1 MKKKNV
7 LLMGVHGRIGEHLYL
22 ELNES
27 ANLFAFSSP
36 SQVPDHENITFIK
49 KDLFILPEVE
59 EALQNL
65 DVVIFFEDPIMRLN
79 RLTQG
84 KFYDLYMLIADNI
97 ARAASTNNVEQII
110 YIADELSDGSI
121 VSILGAYG
129 TEVKETETP
138 IRRYGKNLTY
148 KTKDYNS
155 VRSVQRAP
163 LPPGWTVENVA
174 WYYFGWLDE
183 IIYDFVNTKIENN
196 TVSIYVLD
204 KPKPVLEL
212 KFNEDYSVDDI
223 VLFEITGGSLK
234 KRSTSKEQRFEFRK
248 LPDRDEFIMALH
260 DYEPSLPWL
269 VFKITQAPIQALV
282 SRIYQVEMIINKDVP
297 ERRPHNN
304 K

>member
-1 MKKKNV
+1 MTKKNV

-22 ELNES
+22 ELNEA

-36 SQVPDHENITFIK
+36 KQAPDYENITFIK

-59 EALQNL
+59 EALRNI
-65 DVVIFFEDPIMRLN
+65 DVVIFYEDPIMRLN

-84 KFYDLYMLIADNI
+84 KFYDLYLLIADNI

-121 VSILGAYG
+121 LSILGAYG
-129 TEVKETETP
+129 ARVQKTETP

-148 KTKDYNS
+148 KTKDYNN

-174 WYYFGWLDE
+174 WYYFAWLDE
-183 IIYDFVNTKIENN
+183 IIYDFVNTRIENN
-196 TVSIYVLD
+196 TVYINVLD
-204 KPKPVLEL
+204 KPKPVLVL
-212 KFNEDYSVDDI
+212 KFNEARSEEDI

-234 KRSTSKEQRFEFRK
+234 KRSTNKEQRFEFRK
-248 LPDRDEFIMALH
+248 LPEREEFIMALH
-260 DYEPSLPWL
+260 DFEPSLPWP
-269 VFKITQAPIQALV
+269 VFKMTQAPIQALV

-297 ERRPHNN
+297 EQRPRRN

>member
-1 MKKKNV
+1 MINKNV

-27 ANLFAFSSP
+27 AKLFAFSTP
-36 SQVPDHENITFIK
+36 HQEPDLENITFIK

-59 EALQNL
+59 EALENI

-84 KFYDLYMLIADNI
+84 KFNDLYMLIADNI
-97 ARAASTNNVEQII
+97 ARAAKTNNVEQII

-121 VSILGAYG
+121 VSVLGAYG
-129 TEVKETETP
+129 TDVKITETP

-148 KTKDYNS
+148 KTKDYNN
-155 VRSVQRAP
+155 VRSIQRAP
-163 LPPGWTVENVA
+163 LPPGWSVEDAA
-174 WYYFGWLDE
+174 WYYFTWIDE
-183 IIYDFVNTKIENN
+183 IVYGLLNTTIENN
-196 TVSIYVLD
+196 KVSIRLLD

-212 KFNEDYSVDDI
+212 TFNKERSEDDI

-234 KRSTSKEQRFEFRK
+234 KRTTNKEQRFEFRK
-248 LPDRDEFIMALH
+248 LPGREEFIMALH
-260 DYEPSLPWL
+260 DFEPSLPWP
-269 VFKITQAPIQALV
+269 VFKMTQAPANSLV
-282 SRIYQVEMIINKDVP
+282 NRIYQVEMIINKDVP
-297 ERRPHNN
+297 ERRPRNN

>member
-36 SQVPDHENITFIK
+36 NQEPDHKNITFIK

-59 EALQNL
+59 EALKNI

-84 KFYDLYMLIADNI
+84 KFYDLYLLIADNI
-97 ARAASTNNVEQII
+97 ARAAGTNNVEQII

-129 TEVKETETP
+129 TNVKETDTP

-196 TVSIYVLD
+196 TISIYVLD

-212 KFNEDYSVDDI
+212 KFNDELSEDDI

-234 KRSTSKEQRFEFRK
+234 KRSTNKAQRFEFRK
-248 LPDRDEFIMALH
+248 LPARDEFIMALH
-260 DYEPSLPWL
+260 DFEPSLPWL
-269 VFKITQAPIQALV
+269 VFKMTQAPIQALV

>member
-27 ANLFAFSSP
+27 AKLFAFSSP
-36 SQVPDHENITFIK
+36 NQEPDHENITFIK

-59 EALQNL
+59 EALKNI

-84 KFYDLYMLIADNI
+84 KFYDLYLLIADNI
-97 ARAASTNNVEQII
+97 ARAAATNNVEQII

-129 TEVKETETP
+129 TNVKETDTP

-196 TVSIYVLD
+196 TISIYVLD

-212 KFNEDYSVDDI
+212 KFNDELSEDDI

-234 KRSTSKEQRFEFRK
+234 KRSTNKAQRFEFRK

-260 DYEPSLPWL
+260 DFEPSLPWL
-269 VFKITQAPIQALV
+269 VFKMTQAPIQALV

>member
-1 MKKKNV
+1 MTKKNV
-7 LLMGVHGRIGEHLYL
+7 MLMGIHGRIGEHLYL
-22 ELNES
+22 ELKDS
-27 ANLFAFSSP
+27 VNLFSFSSP
-36 SQVPDHENITFIK
+36 NQDDVFEDITLIK

-59 EALQNL
+59 EALKNI

-84 KFYDLYMLIADNI
+84 KFYDLYLLIADNI
-97 ARAASTNNVEQII
+97 ARAAAVNHVEQII

-129 TEVKETETP
+129 TNVKETDTP

-148 KTKDYNS
+148 RTKDYNS

-212 KFNEDYSVDDI
+212 KFNEERSEADI

-234 KRSTSKEQRFEFRK
+234 KRSTNKEQRFEFRK

-260 DYEPSLPWL
+260 DFEPSLPWP
-269 VFKITQAPIQALV
+269 VFKMTQAPIQALV

>member
-27 ANLFAFSSP
+27 AKLFAFSSP
-36 SQVPDHENITFIK
+36 NQEPDHENITFIK

-59 EALQNL
+59 EALKNI

-84 KFYDLYMLIADNI
+84 KFYDLYLLIADNI
-97 ARAASTNNVEQII
+97 ARAAATNNVEQII

-129 TEVKETETP
+129 TNVKETDTP

-196 TVSIYVLD
+196 TISIYVLD

-212 KFNEDYSVDDI
+212 KFNDELSEDDI

-234 KRSTSKEQRFEFRK
+234 KRSTNIAQRFEFRK

-260 DYEPSLPWL
+260 DFEPSLPWL
-269 VFKITQAPIQALV
+269 VFKMTQAPIQALV

>member
-1 MKKKNV
+1 MNNKNV

-22 ELNES
+22 ELNETT
-27 ANLFAFSSP
+27 NLFAFSSP
-36 SQVPDHENITFIK
+36 NQVTDHENIKFIK

-59 EALQNL
+59 AALQNI

-129 TEVKETETP
+129 TEVKETKTP

-163 LPPGWTVENVA
+163 MPPGWTVENIA

-183 IIYDFVNTKIENN
+183 IVYGFVNTKIENH
-196 TVSIYVLD
+196 TVSLYVLD

-212 KFNEDYSVDDI
+212 KFNEEQSADDI
-223 VLFEITGGSLK
+223 VLFQITGGSWK
-234 KRSTSKEQRFEFRK
+234 KRMTNKEQRFEFRK
-248 LPDRDEFIMALH
+248 LPDREEFIMALH
-260 DYEPSLPWL
+260 DFEPALPWP
-269 VFKITQAPIQALV
+269 VFKMTQAPILSLV

-297 ERRPHNN
+297 ERRPHN
-304 K
+304 KK

>member
-27 ANLFAFSSP
+27 AKLFAFSSP
-36 SQVPDHENITFIK
+36 NQEPDHENITFIK

-59 EALQNL
+59 EALKNI

-84 KFYDLYMLIADNI
+84 KFYDLYLLIADNI
-97 ARAASTNNVEQII
+97 ARAAATNNVEQII

-129 TEVKETETP
+129 TNVKETDTP

-196 TVSIYVLD
+196 TISIYVLD

-212 KFNEDYSVDDI
+212 KFNDELSEDDI
-223 VLFEITGGSLK
+223 VIFEITGGSLK
-234 KRSTSKEQRFEFRK
+234 KRSTNKAQRFEFRK

-260 DYEPSLPWL
+260 DFEPSLPWL
-269 VFKITQAPIQALV
+269 VFKMTQAPIQALV

>member
-1 MKKKNV
+1 MTKKNI
-7 LLMGVHGRIGEHLYL
+7 LLMGIHGRIGEHLYL
-22 ELNES
+22 ELKDT
-27 ANLFAFSSP
+27 ANLFCFSSP
-36 SQVPDHENITFIK
+36 FQDDLLDDITFIK

-59 EALQNL
+59 EALENI

-84 KFYDLYMLIADNI
+84 KFNDLYLLIADNI
-97 ARAASTNNVEQII
+97 ARASSTRNVEQII

-121 VSILGAYG
+121 LAVLGAYG
-129 TEVKETETP
+129 TEVKKTLTP

-163 LPPGWTVENVA
+163 IPPGWTVENVA

-196 TVSIYVLD
+196 TVYIYVLD
-204 KPKPVLEL
+204 KPKPVLVL
-212 KFNEDYSVDDI
+212 QLNEERSTEDI
-223 VLFEITGGSLK
+223 VIFEITGGSLK
-234 KRSTSKEQRFEFRK
+234 KRSTNKAQRFEFRK
-248 LPDRDEFIMALH
+248 LPLGDEFIMALH
-260 DYEPSLPWL
+260 DFEPSLPWP
-269 VFKITQAPIQALV
+269 VFKMIQAPIQSLV

-297 ERRPHNN
+297 EHRPHNN

>member
-27 ANLFAFSSP
+27 AKLFAFSSP
-36 SQVPDHENITFIK
+36 NQEPDHENITFIK

-59 EALQNL
+59 EALKNI

-84 KFYDLYMLIADNI
+84 KFYDLYLLIADNI
-97 ARAASTNNVEQII
+97 ARAAATNNVEQII

-129 TEVKETETP
+129 TNVKETDTP

-183 IIYDFVNTKIENN
+183 IIYDFVKTKIDNN
-196 TVSIYVLD
+196 TISIYVLD
-204 KPKPVLEL
+204 NRNLCSNLNLMMNFQKM
-212 KFNEDYSVDDI
+212 
-223 VLFEITGGSLK
+223 
-234 KRSTSKEQRFEFRK
+234 TSSCSK
-248 LPDRDEFIMALH
+248 LRAA
-260 DYEPSLPWL
+260 
-269 VFKITQAPIQALV
+269 V
-282 SRIYQVEMIINKDVP
+282 
-297 ERRPHNN
+297 
-304 K
+304 

>member
-7 LLMGVHGRIGEHLYL
+7 LLMGVHGRIGEHLYI

>member
-27 ANLFAFSSP
+27 AKLFAFSSP
-36 SQVPDHENITFIK
+36 NQEPDHENITLIK

-59 EALQNL
+59 EALKNI

-84 KFYDLYMLIADNI
+84 KFYDLYLLIADNI
-97 ARAASTNNVEQII
+97 ARAAATNNVEQII

-129 TEVKETETP
+129 TNVKETDTP

-196 TVSIYVLD
+196 TISIYVLD

-212 KFNEDYSVDDI
+212 KFNEDYSEDDI

-234 KRSTSKEQRFEFRK
+234 KRSTNKAQRFEFRK

-260 DYEPSLPWL
+260 DFEPSLPWL
-269 VFKITQAPIQALV
+269 VFKMTQAPIQALV

>member
-36 SQVPDHENITFIK
+36 NQEPDHENITFIK

-59 EALQNL
+59 EALKNI

-84 KFYDLYMLIADNI
+84 KFYDLYLLIADNI
-97 ARAASTNNVEQII
+97 ARAAAVNHVEQII

-129 TEVKETETP
+129 TNVKETDTP

-148 KTKDYNS
+148 RTKDYNS

-204 KPKPVLEL
+204 KPKPVFEL
-212 KFNEDYSVDDI
+212 KFNEERSEDDI

-234 KRSTSKEQRFEFRK
+234 KRSTNKEQRFEFRK

-260 DYEPSLPWL
+260 DFEPSLPWP
-269 VFKITQAPIQALV
+269 VFKMTQAPIQALV

-304 K
+304 I

>member
-27 ANLFAFSSP
+27 AKLFAFSSP
-36 SQVPDHENITFIK
+36 NQEPDHENITFIK

-59 EALQNL
+59 EALKNI

-84 KFYDLYMLIADNI
+84 KFYDLYLLIADNI
-97 ARAASTNNVEQII
+97 ARAAATNNVEQII

-129 TEVKETETP
+129 TNVKETDTP

-183 IIYDFVNTKIENN
+183 IIYDFVNTKIDNN
-196 TVSIYVLD
+196 TISIYVLD

-212 KFNEDYSVDDI
+212 KFNDELSEDDI

-234 KRSTSKEQRFEFRK
+234 KRSTNKAQRFEFRK

-260 DYEPSLPWL
+260 DFEPSLPWL
-269 VFKITQAPIQALV
+269 VFKMTQAPIQALV